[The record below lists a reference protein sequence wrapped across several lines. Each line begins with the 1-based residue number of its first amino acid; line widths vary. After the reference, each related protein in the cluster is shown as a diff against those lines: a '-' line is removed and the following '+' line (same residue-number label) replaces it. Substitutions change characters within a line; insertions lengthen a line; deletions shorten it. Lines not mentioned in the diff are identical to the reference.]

1 VRSRARAPLR
11 VLRLVM
17 PRRTVRCASRSL
29 TLGILSLALTAC
41 PLPQPLAE
49 VARTADG
56 GTVSTPIILPETALP
71 ADTIVPVRTDCAPAA
86 RFTLSATVEDIDT
99 EEAVEARWFLD
110 YGTDHAVLLGDD
122 AVPSADDPSDPRRAI
137 TPIVFQP
144 YGYGVPPSI
153 ELHVVEVVVSNSFLP
168 LDNPTP
174 PLQRAASPP
183 FLTQS
188 YRWTFQYTADGRCQ

>member
-1 VRSRARAPLR
+1 MKPAGPLA
-11 VLRLVM
+11 VAV
-17 PRRTVRCASRSL
+17 VAA
-29 TLGILSLALTAC
+29 LALAAC

-56 GTVSTPIILPETALP
+56 GTVSTPIILPETARP
-71 ADTIVPVRTDCAPAA
+71 ADTVVPLSTGCSPPAQ
-86 RFTLSATVEDIDT
+86 FTLSATVEDLDT

-110 YGTDHAVLLGDD
+110 YGTDHSVLLGDD
-122 AVPSADDPSDPRRAI
+122 SVPSADDPSNPQRAV
-137 TPIVFQP
+137 TPIAFQP
-144 YGYGVPPSI
+144 YGYGLPPAI
-153 ELHVVEVVVSNSFLP
+153 TIHTVDLVISNGFLP

-188 YRWTFQYTADGRCQ
+188 YRWVFQYVDPTDASGRCQ